1 MNTSLLKKIVTVME
15 SQGVIEQSL
24 EIVNQLLVI
33 MKKFGKQMSQP
44 SLVAFVQKEYPDVY
58 DLYVLLWSSRCTVK
72 QVLVLRQYLHYSLWD
87 RYIVA
92 HTSHDSAQTLLEK
105 ISHDMSVE
113 CEWDVTNPLL
123 MVQSPTKTYRR
134 SLRDD
139 LAKIV

>member
-58 DLYVLLWSSRCTVK
+58 DLYVLL
-72 QVLVLRQYLHYSLWD
+72 
-87 RYIVA
+87 
-92 HTSHDSAQTLLEK
+92 
-105 ISHDMSVE
+105 
-113 CEWDVTNPLL
+113 
-123 MVQSPTKTYRR
+123 
-134 SLRDD
+134 
-139 LAKIV
+139 